1 MTRRD
6 ELICQ
11 IYENGNYV
19 IKRICE
25 MEPND
30 EIANFSATDCII
42 GTANTHLAL
51 WIAKEKGYPPDV
63 IEYLENQ
70 SKQEQWHCQL
80 HIGKSPKP
88 YDFKVAQKHREILQK
103 YGVYV
108 WMGVMPLL
116 GEKIALAKAVCWRR
130 NDDPH
135 FANKFATVDEYY
147 HTTYPLLLLY
157 KYATEEELGKIVE
170 LQKEYIERIF
180 KLKSL

>member
-1 MTRRD
+1 MSKRD
-6 ELICQ
+6 DLIRQ
-11 IYENGNYV
+11 IYENGNYA

-30 EIANFSATDCII
+30 EMANFSATDCII

-51 WIAKEKGYPPDV
+51 KIAKEKGYPPDV

-116 GEKIALAKAVCWRR
+116 GEKIALAKAICWRR

-157 KYATEEELGKIVE
+157 KYATEEELEKIVE
-170 LQKEYIERIF
+170 LQKEYIEKVF
-180 KLKSL
+180 KLK